1 MSAAPPRR
9 AGVVEGWAEC
19 WSSGQAHMQGC
30 ELSVQ
35 GRKDGHRL
43 TQRGHDVLQPAEVLA
58 AQQRHCVRKLRE
70 HAGRARAR
78 ARARIRSGPGEQAEA
93 RLELSGGSQHAFA
106 SSLLRP
112 PALRDA

>member
-1 MSAAPPRR
+1 
-9 AGVVEGWAEC
+9 
-19 WSSGQAHMQGC
+19 MQGC

-43 TQRGHDVLQPAEVLA
+43 AQRGHDVLQPAEVLA

-70 HAGRARAR
+70 HVGRARAR
-78 ARARIRSGPGEQAEA
+78 ARARIRSGPGEQAAA